1 MQQVVDPSIEQNSEF
16 KGNIGV
22 LVHHATLTQCFVRC
36 LRCWSSSPVAF
47 RGCAPGRVRGAER
60 ATHVGSGAACAT
72 CSSWIGRSECRPR
85 ERRHL
90 FGVSQSAH
98 SVDEAA
104 RTRWAAQTFI
114 RRPRQFFDGPAILR
128 ISPEM
133 FFVLRSACARCR
145 RASGD
150 CVLQGAAS
158 PAPSRRRMN
167 HLPPPSFLCF
177 CIFPLNG

>member
-1 MQQVVDPSIEQNSEF
+1 MHIYRVNVKGFLAKGVLCRRAPQKIKENWRPRCPLTIRNLWKQSGGTGRVQQVVDPSIEQNSEF

-36 LRCWSSSPVAF
+36 SRCWSSSPVAF

-104 RTRWAAQTFI
+104 RTRWAAQKFI
-114 RRPRQFFDGPAILR
+114 RRPVKFLT
-128 ISPEM
+128 
-133 FFVLRSACARCR
+133 V
-145 RASGD
+145 
-150 CVLQGAAS
+150 
-158 PAPSRRRMN
+158 
-167 HLPPPSFLCF
+167 PSF
-177 CIFPLNG
+177 